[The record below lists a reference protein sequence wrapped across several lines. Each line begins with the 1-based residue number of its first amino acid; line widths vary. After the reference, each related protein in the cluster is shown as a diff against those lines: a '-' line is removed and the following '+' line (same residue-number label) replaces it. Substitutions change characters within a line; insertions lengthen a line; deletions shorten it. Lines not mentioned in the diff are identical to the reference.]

1 MQTDLLTEPHNS
13 ERTLVNARVTAFS
26 ERAVFEAFANP
37 AQLKEWWGPN
47 GFTNTFHEF
56 QFVPGGDWRFTMH
69 APDGAKYENFCR
81 FVAIDPNEMVVVD
94 HIEPVHNFRLVA
106 KITKT
111 GIGTEIQFCMTFA
124 LAEEYERVKDFVRIA
139 NEQNLDRLEAVLQKT
154 KTAKEEDT

>member
-13 ERTLVNARVTAFS
+13 ERTIVNARVTAFS
-26 ERAVFEAFANP
+26 KRAVFEAFANP

-81 FVAIDPNEMVVVD
+81 FVAIEMKWLSLTTSSLC
-94 HIEPVHNFRLVA
+94 I
-106 KITKT
+106 
-111 GIGTEIQFCMTFA
+111 TFA
-124 LAEEYERVKDFVRIA
+124 
-139 NEQNLDRLEAVLQKT
+139 
-154 KTAKEEDT
+154 